1 MRAFL
6 SLFSAEP
13 LILTIMWP
21 FNRLIRK
28 GFEKGIG
35 SFVSDPL
42 DADGTPVDA
51 SWAGDNETEKPMEHY
66 KVEIDL
72 TMLKT
77 FLQGLQHSFDRGLS
91 ESQTEVICNRVGGL
105 RIQKQFC
112 SHYNIMHQGEVT
124 NLEISVHHDTSTSYV
139 LNLRGS
145 GAAMTVMHEN
155 LQKLAET

>member
-1 MRAFL
+1 LRAFL
-6 SLFSAEP
+6 SLFSADP
-13 LILTIMWP
+13 LILMIMWP

-28 GFEKGIG
+28 GFEK
-35 SFVSDPL
+35 SADSLVTDPL
-42 DADGTPVDA
+42 AADGKPVDM
-51 SWAGDNETEKPMEHY
+51 SWAGENEAEKPMKHY
-66 KVEIDL
+66 QVEIDL

-77 FLQGLQHSFDRGLS
+77 FLLGMQHSFDRGLS

-105 RIQKQFC
+105 RIQKNFC

-124 NLEISVHHDTSTSYV
+124 NLEISVHHDTSTTYI

-155 LQKLAET
+155 LQKLGGA